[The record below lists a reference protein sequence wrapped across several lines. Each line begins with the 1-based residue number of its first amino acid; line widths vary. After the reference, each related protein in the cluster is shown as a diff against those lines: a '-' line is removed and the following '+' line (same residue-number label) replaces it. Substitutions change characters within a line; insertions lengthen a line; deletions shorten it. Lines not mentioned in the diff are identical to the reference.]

1 MPRITVEVDADLERR
16 MDDHPTVDWEAVAR
30 RALEERAE
38 ALELVD
44 RVTDDVELSE
54 ADAVELADRIDE
66 IAAERIAEES

>member
-30 RALEERAE
+30 RALRERAE
-38 ALELVD
+38 TLELVD

-66 IAAERIAEES
+66 IAADRIAEES

>member
-1 MPRITVEVDADLERR
+1 MPRITVEVDAGLERR

-38 ALELVD
+38 TLELVD